1 MISLPEHIRLEMDI
15 GTFSIRKHGRD
26 EIDVITFH
34 KREHARG
41 THDIHRFQDLQKEL
55 IPDQLSL
62 DSTEED

>member
-15 GTFSIRKHGRD
+15 DTFSNRKHGRD

-41 THDIHRFQDLQKEL
+41 THGMHKFQDLQKEL
-55 IPDQLSL
+55 VLDQLSV
-62 DSTEED
+62 DITEED